1 MRGWRKWGTDNP
13 VLRYHLVGQLRAIV
27 RRPWWQ
33 IALIGL
39 PCGVLYGDL
48 LRFTLKGGSPLI
60 LGLECFVLWLIAPLM
75 THALF
80 ASEFE
85 KATWDMLVLT
95 RLTAGQIVMGKFL
108 SRLIF
113 LAAFVVLFLPLL
125 AFSAGQDLGTS
136 HILGWLL
143 KTQLVVIGW
152 AVLLITATLWLS
164 YRLKRGMT
172 TAALVLAG
180 QVFFLFILPALWL
193 LFFALILL
201 PLLANQPPFAVS
213 VFEFDFGEV
222 AVRDGWMFSL
232 RYAVWFYNPIFA
244 LIGTYAFT
252 ERGEPFLWG
261 VWQGVVYLAL
271 AALLIA
277 LLTRS
282 VAKATRKPL

>member
-1 MRGWRKWGTDNP
+1 MGGWRKWGADNP

-39 PCGVLYGDL
+39 PCGVLYGYL
-48 LRFTLKGGSPLI
+48 LRFTLQGGSPLI
-60 LGLECFVLWLIAPLM
+60 LGLECLVLWLIAPLM

-125 AFSAGQDLGTS
+125 AFSAGQDFGTS

-152 AVLLITATLWLS
+152 AVLLIAATLWLS
-164 YRLKRGMT
+164 YRLRRGMT

-201 PLLANQPPFAVS
+201 TQPPF
-213 VFEFDFGEV
+213 EV
-222 AVRDGWMFSL
+222 KGIYWMFSL

-252 ERGEPFLWG
+252 EVFALIGTYAFTEGGEPFLWG
-261 VWQGVVYLAL
+261 VWQGLVYLAL
-271 AALLIA
+271 AALLVA